1 MCAFS
6 VLTAISRLSS
16 QKRSFRFILL
26 SGFLTNACPQVS
38 SHTKCRKAL
47 RICTLIMQFV
57 LSSSSEPPRELSFL
71 EKEKSNCAGMS
82 KDKEWGPEKNK
93 NVRSHAIKSRRNWKV
108 NVKMVL

>member
-71 EKEKSNCAGMS
+71 EKGKSNCAGIRRT
-82 KDKEWGPEKNK
+82 KNGDQK
-93 NVRSHAIKSRRNWKV
+93 KT
-108 NVKMVL
+108 KMLEVML

>member
-16 QKRSFRFILL
+16 QKRLFRFILL

-47 RICTLIMQFV
+47 RICTLIMQIV
-57 LSSSSEPPRELSFL
+57 LSSSSEPPRELNFL
-71 EKEKSNCAGMS
+71 EKGKSNCAGIS
-82 KDKEWGPEKNK
+82 KDKEWGPEKTK
-93 NVRSHAIKSRRNWKV
+93 TLEA
-108 NVKMVL
+108 ML